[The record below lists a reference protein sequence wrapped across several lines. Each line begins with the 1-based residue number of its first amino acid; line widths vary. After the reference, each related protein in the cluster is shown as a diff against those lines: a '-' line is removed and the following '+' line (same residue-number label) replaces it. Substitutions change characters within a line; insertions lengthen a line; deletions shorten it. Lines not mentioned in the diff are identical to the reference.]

1 MNQQGKNAIHLVEQ
15 AVRALA
21 TGPDD
26 VKRRLRNA
34 FMYHLGY
41 VLEPDIPRN
50 LAPLLASIQERL
62 TRKPRY
68 KGQSTVES
76 ALFGM
81 HKSTAS
87 KIAVDVFELYLAL
100 SRRRYA

>member
-1 MNQQGKNAIHLVEQ
+1 MNQQDNAVHLVEQ
-15 AVRALA
+15 AVRVLA
-21 TGPDD
+21 TGPDN
-26 VKRRLRNA
+26 VKWRLRNA

-41 VLEPDIPRN
+41 IFEVHVPTE
-50 LAPLLASIQERL
+50 LAPLLASIRKRL

-87 KIAVDVFELYLAL
+87 KIAADVFELYLAL
-100 SRRRYA
+100 SRRRPA

>member
-1 MNQQGKNAIHLVEQ
+1 MNHREQNAIHLVEQ
-15 AVRALA
+15 AVRALV

-26 VKRRLRNA
+26 VKRRLRSA

-41 VLEPDIPRN
+41 VFESHVPKELG
-50 LAPLLASIQERL
+50 PLLASIRERL

-76 ALFGM
+76 ALHRM

-100 SRRRYA
+100 SRLR